1 MVLLGTLHAFNR
13 LEKWLP
19 SDSVGFCVDAV
30 QLKPIVLARDAFQR
44 AFTRTRRPTLS
55 LNVTA
60 PAKQEVASLKGA
72 THNKV
77 DASAQSVS

>member
-1 MVLLGTLHAFNR
+1 MLLGTLHAFNR

-44 AFTRTRRPTLS
+44 AFTRTLS